1 MTIAPA
7 YLIVSNGPSPP
18 GYVRFCAL
26 AFDILVRCHL
36 WTLAMKFFALFATF
50 LCSVLAEEVTKE
62 SYPTLYDEI
71 YMHVQHNTRDATEV
85 YAKIRL
91 RWDKFEYVHFLFVL
105 LLFICFLVMMMITC

>member
-18 GYVRFCAL
+18 GYAFAL
-26 AFDILVRCHL
+26 SLLIFWSVVI
-36 WTLAMKFFALFATF
+36 WSTLAMKFFALFATF

-91 RWDKFEYVHFLFVL
+91 RWDKFEYVHFCLFCCC
-105 LLFICFLVMMMITC
+105 LFAFW